1 MFRYCFFILII
12 FISSEVFPNN
22 LYLSNYRLYHSDV
35 PGLFI
40 EMDTI
45 KWDNSWRCD
54 IPGSGYSAPYNHDA
68 IWVFAKYRK
77 KNSSVWYPGKF
88 IPYTIFTD
96 FDYIYPPDSMGVFL
110 YRNANGSGQFLNWHR
125 TTLAIDNRNIS
136 IYDTIDFRLMAI
148 EMVFIP
154 QDSFYVGDG
163 ATTTLTGQFCARDTL
178 LPYKIT
184 SEASITLGGL
194 GANSLNNHNGFGM
207 SVADDF
213 NNSITKILPASFPK
227 GYNSVYCMK
236 YEVTSQQYVD
246 FLNSL
251 DTVQAPLRFA
261 NTFGTERNAIQKIG
275 NKYVTTAPD
284 RANNFMSWADASAY
298 ADWIGLRPMTEL
310 EAEKIARGPVDPVV
324 NEYAWGNTTIVQ
336 LTSFDGID
344 GSGTEFAL
352 PDTANCNY
360 NLVDG
365 GMNSPIGGPCR
376 VGIFATDVTD
386 RTSSGASYYGVMDMT
401 GNLWERP
408 VSVGSVTGRLFTG
421 LHGDGLIDASGNA
434 NVLNWP
440 PPSSEGT
447 GFRMSNW
454 FRGIERARV
463 SDRLFASTPLD
474 NRTGHRGF
482 RCVRTSN

>member
-1 MFRYCFFILII
+1 MLKYYFYIIIL
-12 FISSEVFPNN
+12 FTSSITYSNN
-22 LYLSNYRLYHSDV
+22 LYISDYRLYYSDV

-54 IPGSGYSAPYNHDA
+54 IAGSGYSAPYNHDA

-88 IPYTIFTD
+88 IPYSISSGNI
-96 FDYIYPPDSMGVFL
+96 DYTYPSDSMGVFIF
-110 YRNANGSGQFLNWHR
+110 RRTNGSGQFSFR
-125 TTLAIDNRNIS
+125 STLAIDNQNIS
-136 IYDTIDFRLMAI
+136 FYDTLDFRLMAI

-163 ATTTLTGQFCARDTL
+163 TSTNITGQFCANDTIS
-178 LPYKIT
+178 PFKIT

-194 GANSLNNHNGFGM
+194 GPNSLNNHNAFGM
-207 SVADDF
+207 SDNDDF
-213 NNSITKILPASFPK
+213 NNATSQILPAGFPK
-227 GYNSVYCMK
+227 GFNSFYCMK

-251 DTVQAPLRFA
+251 DNTQAPFRYA
-261 NTFGTERNAIQKIG
+261 NIFGIERNAIQKVG

-284 RANNFMSWADASAY
+284 RANNFMSWADGSAY

-310 EAEKIARGPVDPVV
+310 ELEKIARGPLNPVE

-336 LTSFDGID
+336 LISFNGTD
-344 GSGTEFAL
+344 GSGTESAL
-352 PDTANCNY
+352 PVDANCNY
-360 NLVDG
+360 NLIDG

-376 VGIFATDVTD
+376 VGIFATTVSD
-386 RTSSGASYYGVMDMT
+386 RTVSGASYYGVMELT
-401 GNLWERP
+401 GNVWERP
-408 VSVGSVTGRLFTG
+408 VSVGSATGRLFNGFNGNG
-421 LHGDGLIDASGNA
+421 LLDANGNA
-434 NVLNWP
+434 DVPNWP
-440 PPSSEGT
+440 PASSEGT
-447 GFRMSNW
+447 GFRMGNW
-454 FRGIERARV
+454 YRGTERARI
-463 SDRLFASTPLD
+463 SDRCFAASILS